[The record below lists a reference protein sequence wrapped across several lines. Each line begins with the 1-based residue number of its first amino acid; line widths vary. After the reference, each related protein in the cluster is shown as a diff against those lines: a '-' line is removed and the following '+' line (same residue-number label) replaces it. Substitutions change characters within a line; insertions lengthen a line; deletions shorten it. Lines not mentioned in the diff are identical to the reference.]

1 MGSVASARAAAQ
13 LTRSGALRGRVALVT
28 GSTRGI
34 GEGIAA
40 SLAKAGCDLVLNG
53 RMPSELGSTLA
64 RELANAHGVDAAYC
78 EADLGR
84 ADNVG
89 ALARFAEDKFGRIDI
104 LVNNA
109 GVQHVCP
116 VARFPDERWEEVLS
130 LNLSAAFRATKAVL
144 GGMRA
149 RGWGRIINVASVH
162 GLVASEH
169 KSAYVAAKHGL
180 VGLTKVVA
188 IETAND
194 GITCNAICPG
204 WVRTELLQ
212 RQLDTRACS
221 QGITV
226 DEAAM
231 ALLRSKQPM
240 HQFSAV
246 ESIGALAVFLC
257 SDIAR
262 TMTGAAISMD
272 GGWAAI

>member
-1 MGSVASARAAAQ
+1 MGIIAAAQ
-13 LTRSGALRGRVALVT
+13 PTRRGALRGRVAVAT

-34 GEGIAA
+34 GAGIAA
-40 SLAKAGCDLVLNG
+40 SLAEAGCDLVLNH
-53 RMPSELGSTLA
+53 RTPSEGGVALA
-64 RELANAHGVDAAYC
+64 RELANAYGVDSAYC
-78 EADLGR
+78 EADLR
-84 ADNVG
+84 CVDNVG
-89 ALARFAEDKFGRIDI
+89 VLARFAEDKFGGIDI

-116 VARFPDERWEEVLS
+116 VADFPDERWEEVLS

-169 KSAYVAAKHGL
+169 KAAYVAAKHGL

-188 IETAND
+188 LETAND

-204 WVRTELLQ
+204 WVRTELVQ

-221 QGITV
+221 QGITAE
-226 DEAAM
+226 EAALD
-231 ALLRSKQPM
+231 LLRSKQPM

-246 ESIGALAVFLC
+246 ESVGALAVFLC
-257 SDIAR
+257 GDIAR
-262 TMTGAAISMD
+262 TMTGTAINMD